1 LYDFDRLIC
10 RADVFGVSWMHLVY
24 FDESGNSGNN
34 LNDVEQPI
42 FVLGALIVPE
52 ACWQAVELD
61 LELSVNRYFPD
72 IAAVGTEIHSGDLRG
87 SRGCFKGVPV
97 PERVA
102 LRDAWL
108 GVAQKHSL
116 KFVYRS
122 IEKKRYQKWMHE
134 TFGVGI
140 AVNPHV
146 AAFPLVSMVVN
157 TYLIRQKAFGM
168 FISDENKEIVRDV
181 EKSIKQLRLAA
192 GPLRLSQ
199 IIEKGF
205 FIDSAKSRILQLC
218 DMCVLHARKKEER
231 QSGAPVKPFD
241 VEGMKLMEPLILRG
255 NEQIWDVIA
264 WLKDEQQKGGEAGK

>member
-1 LYDFDRLIC
+1 
-10 RADVFGVSWMHLVY
+10 MHLVY

-34 LNDVEQPI
+34 LNDAQQPI

-52 ACWQAVELD
+52 DCWQAVEKD
-61 LELSVNRYFPD
+61 LEKELADRFPLL
-72 IAAVGTEIHSGDLRG
+72 AASGEEIHAGDLRG
-87 SRGCFKGVPV
+87 SRECFAGVAV

-108 GVAQKHSL
+108 KVAQAHKL

-140 AVNPHV
+140 SINPHI
-146 AAFPLVSMVVN
+146 AAFPLVAQVVN
-157 TYLIRQKAFGM
+157 RYLARVKALGM

-181 EKSIKQLRLAA
+181 EKSIRQLRLAS
-192 GPLRLSQ
+192 GPLRLSVV
-199 IIEKGF
+199 IEKGF

-218 DMCVLHARKKEER
+218 DMCVLHARKKAEVEAGGK
-231 QSGAPVKPFD
+231 SKPFD
-241 VEGMKLMEPLILRG
+241 DEGIKLIEPLVLRG
-255 NEQIWDVIA
+255 DEQIWDVIS
-264 WLKDEQQKGGEAGK
+264 WLKQEQAATEGK

>member
-1 LYDFDRLIC
+1 
-10 RADVFGVSWMHLVY
+10 MHLVY

-34 LNDVEQPI
+34 LNDAEQPI

-52 ACWQAVELD
+52 TCWQSVESD
-61 LELSVNRYFPD
+61 LEKALVEHFP
-72 IAAVGTEIHSGDLRG
+72 ILAAQGGEIHSGDLRG
-87 SRGCFKGVPV
+87 SRGFFKGVAV
-97 PERVA
+97 AQRIA

-108 GVAQKHSL
+108 KVAHEHEL

-122 IEKKRYQKWMHE
+122 IDKKRYQKWMHE

-157 TYLIRQKAFGM
+157 RYLASLQARGM

-181 EKSIKQLRLAA
+181 EKSIRQLRLSA

-205 FIDSAKSRILQLC
+205 FIDSAKSRLLQLC
-218 DMCVLHARKKEER
+218 DMCVLHARKTEEVAA
-231 QSGAPVKPFD
+231 GGKPKPFD
-241 VEGMKLMEPLILRG
+241 VEGIKLIDPLILTG
-255 NEQIWDVIA
+255 DEKIWDVIA
-264 WLKDEQQKGGEAGK
+264 WLKLERQKAGEADK

>member
-1 LYDFDRLIC
+1 
-10 RADVFGVSWMHLVY
+10 MP
-24 FDESGNSGNN
+24 
-34 LNDVEQPI
+34 Q
-42 FVLGALIVPE
+42 
-52 ACWQAVELD
+52 
-61 LELSVNRYFPD
+61 
-72 IAAVGTEIHSGDLRG
+72 
-87 SRGCFKGVPV
+87 
-97 PERVA
+97 RVA

-108 GVAQKHSL
+108 KVAHAHGL

-140 AVNPHV
+140 AINPHV

-157 TYLIRQKAFGM
+157 GYLAQLQVRGM

-181 EKSIKQLRLAA
+181 EKSIRQLRLTS

-218 DMCVLHARKKEER
+218 DMCVLHAREGGGRGGRRR
-231 QSGAPVKPFD
+231 QT
-241 VEGMKLMEPLILRG
+241 L
-255 NEQIWDVIA
+255 
-264 WLKDEQQKGGEAGK
+264 

>member
-1 LYDFDRLIC
+1 
-10 RADVFGVSWMHLVY
+10 MHLVY

-34 LNDVEQPI
+34 LNDPDQPI

-52 ACWQAVELD
+52 TCWQSVEDELEQAVA
-61 LELSVNRYFPD
+61 RHFPGL
-72 IAAVGTEIHSGDLRG
+72 AAAGEEIHSGDLRG

-97 PERVA
+97 AQRVT

-108 GVAQKHSL
+108 EVARAHDL

-140 AVNPHV
+140 AINPHV
-146 AAFPLVSMVVN
+146 AAFPLVAQVVN
-157 TYLIRQKAFGM
+157 RHLAQLQARGM

-181 EKSIKQLRLAA
+181 EKSIRLLRLAS
-192 GPLRLSQ
+192 GPLRLSM

-218 DMCVLHARKKEER
+218 DMCVLHARKKEEIEA
-231 QSGAPVKPFD
+231 GAAIKPFD
-241 VEGMKLMEPLILRG
+241 VEGIRLIEPLILRG

-264 WLKDEQQKGGEAGK
+264 WLKQEISGGEKK